1 MTAQV
6 NLLVRGLVT
15 LSSLPMYLLSRKYA
29 FTAAKQV
36 SKYAR
41 LRFHKEVEN
50 LSTDAELGES

>member
-15 LSSLPMYLLSRKYA
+15 LSSLPLYLLSRKYLYA

-50 LSTDAELGES
+50 LSTDA